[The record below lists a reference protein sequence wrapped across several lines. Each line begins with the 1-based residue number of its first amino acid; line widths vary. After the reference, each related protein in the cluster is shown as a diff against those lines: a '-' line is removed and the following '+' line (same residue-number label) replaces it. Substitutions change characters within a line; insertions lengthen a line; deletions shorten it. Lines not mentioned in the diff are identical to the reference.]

1 MARRTIVETF
11 DDIDG
16 TALEDGGETISFAVD
31 GVEYTIDLN
40 KKNARDFLKK
50 IDYYVEHATRVGG
63 RKRRAGSARPAD
75 SNSPIPKEIREW
87 AVEEGFEVPARGRL
101 PQSLVDEYVAAH

>member
-16 TALEDGGETISFAVD
+16 TPLETEGETISFALD

-40 KKNARDFLKK
+40 KKNARDFRKK
-50 IDYYVEHATRVGG
+50 IDYYTEHATRVGG
-63 RKRRAGSARPAD
+63 RKRRGGITRPTASGSP
-75 SNSPIPKEIREW
+75 NSKEIRQW
-87 AVEEGFEVPARGRL
+87 AVEAGYEVPARGRL
-101 PQSLVDEYVAAH
+101 PQSLVDEYTAAH

>member
-16 TALEDGGETISFAVD
+16 TPVEDGGESISFAVD

-40 KKNARDFLKK
+40 KKNARDFRKK
-50 IDYYVEHATRVGG
+50 LDYYIEHATRIGG
-63 RKRRAGSARPAD
+63 RKKRAGTARASD
-75 SNSPIPKEIREW
+75 VNSPNPKEIREW
-87 AVEEGFEVPARGRL
+87 AIGEGFEVPARGRL

>member
-1 MARRTIVETF
+1 MARRTVVETF

-16 TALEDGGETISFAVD
+16 TPFNVEGETIGFALD

-40 KKNARDFLKK
+40 EKNARDFRKK

-63 RKRRAGSARPAD
+63 RKRRGSAGRSAD
-75 SNSPIPKEIREW
+75 SGSPSSKEIREW
-87 AVEEGFEVPARGRL
+87 AVEAGYEVPARGRL
-101 PQSLVDEYVAAH
+101 PQSIVDEYTAAH

>member
-16 TALEDGGETISFAVD
+16 TPLDDGGETISFAVD
-31 GVEYTIDLN
+31 GVEYTIDLS
-40 KKNARDFLKK
+40 KKNARDFRKK
-50 IDYYVEHATRVGG
+50 IDHYVEHATRVGG
-63 RKRRAGSARPAD
+63 RKKRVGTTRPSD
-75 SNSPIPKEIREW
+75 SNSPSPKEIREW
-87 AVEEGFEVPARGRL
+87 AIEEGFEVPARGRL